1 MKLLI
6 IEDEAELREVMV
18 ESLEKQHY
26 RVEYAD
32 TYALGLDKIISFD
45 YDCILLDVMLP
56 GGSGLDLLR
65 ELRAL
70 QKSDRVI
77 IISAK
82 DAIDDKVLGLE
93 LGADDYLTKPFH
105 LAELHARVKSVIRRR
120 SETSSPLLSHG
131 NLEIDVDN
139 RIVRI
144 QHKELTLNRKE
155 YDILEYLVL
164 NYNRLVQRTALAE
177 HVWGDYMDEADDFE
191 FLYSQVKNLRKKMK
205 EVACNLE
212 IKAVYGMGY
221 RLELNDY
228 LSEQ

>member
-32 TYALGLDKIISFD
+32 TYSLGLDKIISFD

-65 ELRAL
+65 ELRSL

-120 SETSSPLLSHG
+120 AENSSPLITFG
-131 NLEIDVDN
+131 NLEIDPEN
-139 RIVRI
+139 RIARVR
-144 QHKELTLNRKE
+144 QEELSLNRKE

-164 NYNRLVQRTALAE
+164 NQNRLVQRTALAE

-205 EVACNLE
+205 ETVCNLE

-221 RLELNDY
+221 RLELNNDS
-228 LSEQ
+228 SE

>member
-6 IEDEAELREVMV
+6 IEDEAELREVIV

-120 SETSSPLLSHG
+120 ADNSSPLITFG
-131 NLEIDVDN
+131 NLEIDPEN
-139 RIVRI
+139 RIAKVR
-144 QHKELTLNRKE
+144 QEELSLNRKE

-164 NYNRLVQRTALAE
+164 NQNRLVQRTALAE

-205 EVACNLE
+205 EAVCNLE

-221 RLELNDY
+221 RLELNNY
-228 LSEQ
+228 SSEQ